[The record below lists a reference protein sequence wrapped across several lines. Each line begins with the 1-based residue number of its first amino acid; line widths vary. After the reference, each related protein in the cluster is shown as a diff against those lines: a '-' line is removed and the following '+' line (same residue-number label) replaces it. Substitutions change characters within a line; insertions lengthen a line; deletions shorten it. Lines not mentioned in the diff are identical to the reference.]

1 MSHRHILDVLEIS
14 RARCPSC
21 HRRSAQDDLSM
32 RCAWSRSFE
41 TFVDRWM
48 DEKVFVDVEEGWFKR
63 ALEERATA
71 TPRRDDSNRW
81 MRDGAQ
87 MTIEKR
93 ARSTL
98 IGGGCGAGVRRATTL
113 ARSTLPV
120 AGPLDAPIPS
130 FDTTDGSAQES
141 FVIARHWELLT
152 RLRERTKRTVR
163 VVTIIITVIVI
174 INVRHQVTRA
184 RWTSIRNKTKTKSG
198 VTHSSITRDN
208 DPSTVVRALAPRVSG
223 SSLGATPTDASR
235 TVPAG
240 SLRSACTRVHNQ
252 AVSRDS
258 PHVYVPGV
266 HVES

>member
-1 MSHRHILDVLEIS
+1 M
-14 RARCPSC
+14 RAYAA
-21 HRRSAQDDLSM
+21 RRLW
-32 RCAWSRSFE
+32 R
-41 TFVDRWM
+41 
-48 DEKVFVDVEEGWFKR
+48 G
-63 ALEERATA
+63 
-71 TPRRDDSNRW
+71 PR
-81 MRDGAQ
+81 
-87 MTIEKR
+87 
-93 ARSTL
+93 
-98 IGGGCGAGVRRATTL
+98 V
-113 ARSTLPV
+113 PV

-223 SSLGATPTDASR
+223 SSLDADRRESNGSR
-235 TVPAG
+235 
-240 SLRSACTRVHNQ
+240 RV
-252 AVSRDS
+252 SEIR
-258 PHVYVPGV
+258 VYPGT
-266 HVES
+266 